1 MKTQETM
8 LEEMRKAT
16 NYGFAAPLYEQAD
29 SFYKRVL
36 KTAEAMGLLEDD
48 ESTHPITKAL
58 AHIACARFEFKQFM
72 EENEADMACCPKCK
86 LTTVGKHTDG
96 KYHCEYCRTE
106 FLPEE
111 GNDPA

>member
-16 NYGFAAPLYEQAD
+16 NYGFAAPLYAQAD
-29 SFYKRVL
+29 KFYKSVL

-48 ESTHPITKAL
+48 ESTHPITNAL

-72 EENEADMACCPKCK
+72 EENVNDMACCPKCK
-86 LTTVGKHTDG
+86 VTNVGKHTDG
-96 KYHCEYCRTE
+96 KYHCDHCGTE

-111 GNDPA
+111 GNDSA